1 VKRNFRSFKE
11 RTGKDPATV
20 SNAQYFAQ
28 RQRVA
33 PPWFVIAREAA
44 RGVPLE
50 SISRRYRIS
59 VDTLQKRLQ
68 LALCANPDEGTL
80 DSAVVTTGG
89 ERLSVRNEVEIRK
102 LSEKVR
108 SDLATVMS
116 RLSTQCLADA
126 EALEEI
132 NIKEF
137 QALVDT
143 GSKLFGWH
151 TQKEPF
157 TPVPQPTHAVNVA
170 LIQTS
175 PEQLKAMGQSED
187 YGTITG
193 STP

>member
-1 VKRNFRSFKE
+1 MKKHFRSFKE

-59 VDTLQKRLQ
+59 IDTITKRLQ
-68 LALCANPDEGTL
+68 LALCANPDEGTI
-80 DSAVVTTGG
+80 DGAVVTSDG

-108 SDLATVMS
+108 SDLASVMD
-116 RLSTQCLADA
+116 RLSTQFRRNADA
-126 EALEEI
+126 CEEV
-132 NIKEF
+132 NVKEF
-137 QALVDT
+137 SVLVDT
-143 GSKLFGWH
+143 GNKLFGWH
-151 TQKEPF
+151 AQKEPF

-175 PEQLKAMGQSED
+175 PEELKAMGELHEDSE
-187 YGTITG
+187 G
-193 STP
+193 SLY

>member
-1 VKRNFRSFKE
+1 VKKHRFRSFKE

-59 VDTLQKRLQ
+59 IDTLTKRLQ
-68 LALCANPDEGTL
+68 LALCANPDEGTI
-80 DSAVVTTGG
+80 DGAIVTTDGQ
-89 ERLSVRNEVEIRK
+89 RLSVRNEVEIRK

-108 SDLATVMS
+108 SDLASVMD
-116 RLSTQCLADA
+116 RLSTQFRRDADA
-126 EALEEI
+126 CEEV
-132 NIKEF
+132 NVKEF
-137 QALVDT
+137 QVLVDT

-175 PEQLKAMGQSED
+175 PEELKAMGAVEDSEGNV
-187 YGTITG
+187 Y
-193 STP
+193 

>member
-1 VKRNFRSFKE
+1 MKRPRPHFRSFQE

-20 SNAQYFAQ
+20 SNAVYFAQ

-59 VDTLQKRLQ
+59 IDTLTKRLQ
-68 LALCANPDEGTL
+68 LALCSNPDEGTI
-80 DSAVVTTGG
+80 DGAIVTSEG

-102 LSEKVR
+102 LSERVR
-108 SDLATVMS
+108 SDLASVMG
-116 RLSTQCLADA
+116 QLASQFRATAVDA
-126 EALEEI
+126 REEV
-132 NIKEF
+132 NLKEF
-137 QALVDT
+137 ATLVDT

-157 TPVPQPTHAVNVA
+157 TPVPAPTHAVNVA

-175 PEQLKAMGQSED
+175 PEELKAMGQLEE
-187 YGTITG
+187 
-193 STP
+193 P

>member
-1 VKRNFRSFKE
+1 MKKHRFRSFKE

-59 VDTLQKRLQ
+59 IDTLTKRLQ
-68 LALCANPDEGTL
+68 LALCSNPDEGTI
-80 DSAVVTTGG
+80 DGAVVTSDG

-108 SDLATVMS
+108 SDLASVMD
-116 RLSTQCLADA
+116 RLSTQFRRDADA
-126 EALEEI
+126 CEEV
-132 NIKEF
+132 NVKEF
-137 QALVDT
+137 QVLVDT

-175 PEQLKAMGQSED
+175 PEELKAMGAVEDSEGNV
-187 YGTITG
+187 Y
-193 STP
+193 

>member
-1 VKRNFRSFKE
+1 MKRSRPHFRSFQE
-11 RTGKDPATV
+11 RTGKDPASV

-59 VDTLQKRLQ
+59 IDTLTKRLQ
-68 LALCANPDEGTL
+68 LALCSNPDEGTI
-80 DSAVVTTGG
+80 DGSVVTSDG

-102 LSEKVR
+102 LSERVR
-108 SDLATVMS
+108 SDLASVMGQLAS
-116 RLSTQCLADA
+116 QCKANADA
-126 EALEEI
+126 REEV
-132 NIKEF
+132 NLKEF
-137 QALVDT
+137 ATLVDT

-157 TPVPQPTHAVNVA
+157 TPVPAPTHAVNVA

-175 PEQLKAMGQSED
+175 PEELKAMGQLEER
-187 YGTITG
+187 
-193 STP
+193 